1 MGSAMPDVTDGAD
14 AAPVFEVEF
23 VIEDSSYPFVGA
35 SEAEAC
41 RFELAEIVPG
51 ARTHSCCSS
60 VPPFWIRGLM
70 TERSQTRATWN
81 SATSAV
87 R

>member
-14 AAPVFEVEF
+14 TAPVFEVEL

-51 ARTHSCCSS
+51 PASSARSFSTSGTG
-60 VPPFWIRGLM
+60 IRTG
-70 TERSQTRATWN
+70 SFA
-81 SATSAV
+81 
-87 R
+87 